1 MLITFEGID
10 GAGKSTQIKKLVS
23 YLSSQKRE
31 VVTLREPGG
40 TEVAEKIRAILLESK
55 GGDKPYR

>member
-1 MLITFEGID
+1 MLREESWQLTVG
-10 GAGKSTQIKKLVS
+10 
-23 YLSSQKRE
+23 SQKRE

-55 GGDKPYR
+55 GDKPYR